1 MLIIW
6 HNPRCTKSRQ
16 TLALIEAADQD
27 VKVRKYLE
35 DAPSAEE
42 ITEILTQL
50 NFDDPHSLMRRGE
63 AIYKELGL
71 KSETSAEKLIQAMAE
86 NPILIERPVVS
97 DGRRAIIGRPP
108 EAVKP
113 LL

>member
-1 MLIIW
+1 MLTIW

-27 VKVRKYLE
+27 VTVRKYLE
-35 DAPSAEE
+35 DAPSTEE
-42 ITEILTQL
+42 ITDILAQL
-50 NFDDPHSLMRRGE
+50 DFEDPHSLMRRGE
-63 AIYKELGL
+63 ALYKELGL
-71 KSETSAEKLIQAMAE
+71 KSETSTEKLVQAMAD
-86 NPILIERPVVS
+86 NPILIERPIVS

-108 EAVKP
+108 EAIKP